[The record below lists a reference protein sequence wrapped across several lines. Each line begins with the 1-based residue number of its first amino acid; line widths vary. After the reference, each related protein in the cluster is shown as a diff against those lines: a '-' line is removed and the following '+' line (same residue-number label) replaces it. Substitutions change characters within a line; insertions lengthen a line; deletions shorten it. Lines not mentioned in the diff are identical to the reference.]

1 MVKTVGIAKNGIIIR
16 PGTADYFDAS
26 SPRGHSCNR
35 SSGWNLDGMGPDNTL
50 GWIMRTRMS
59 IKEGS
64 TTIMASHQ
72 V

>member
-1 MVKTVGIAKNGIIIR
+1 MVKTVDIAKNGIIIR

-26 SPRGHSCNR
+26 SPRGHSRNR
-35 SSGWNLDGMGPDNTL
+35 SSDWNLDGMGPTIL
-50 GWIMRTRMS
+50 WAWIMRTRMS
-59 IKEGS
+59 IREGS